1 MFFFPTA
8 CSQGQA
14 VCPAYPTELVFALDM
29 SRDVEPSKFQ
39 AMRSSLLSLLEHVT
53 IAESNCPTGA
63 RVAVVSYSDKVKYLI
78 RFQDY
83 QRKQE
88 LLEAVRGI
96 ALEKTSN
103 KRYLGAAMRFVGR
116 HVFKRTRQALTL
128 RKVAVFFIN
137 GPSEDTNAIIT
148 AAMEYKALG
157 ITSAA
162 ISTKNVP
169 DIRKV
174 FEECQLTTY
183 IRDNCGRAVCPA
195 YPTELVFALDM
206 SRDVEPSK
214 FQAIRSSLLSLLEHV
229 TIAESNCPT
238 GARVAV
244 VSYSDKV
251 KYLIRFQDFQRKQE
265 LLEAIRGIALEKTSS
280 LRYLGA
286 AMRFVGRHV
295 FKRTRQALTLRKV
308 AVFFTNGPSE
318 DTNTIITAAMEYK
331 ALGITSVAISTRN
344 VPAIQKVFEVD
355 NTGSFFFGLLMNRMK
370 EDNNML
376 HKINKCVICY
386 DHCKPDSECK
396 FTDTEQP
403 HRGDMDLA
411 LVVDGSREIQADQ
424 YTGFQEL
431 IGSIV
436 KQVALSPKPNTA
448 DGQARVALV
457 QTGGS
462 HLQMEFD
469 LQKYRDHKDLEMHL
483 KSKMQQHGGVLSL
496 GRTLEYIVDKVLLK
510 AQMPRKSRV
519 VLTVVGA
526 ETAHSDQAKLAYI
539 SQKAKC
545 QGISLFVITVG
556 DHFNIT
562 QAEKIASMP
571 LEQHLL
577 HLRQVKELER
587 GYAQR
592 FFRFFLRVL
601 SKGFNHYPP
610 AQQKR
615 TCELMLG
622 QEHGGRQKHGGGQ
635 TEVVTK
641 EEEHAR
647 KHTWEHSWEHT
658 EEYTEEYQKHP
669 ADHTSHWKT
678 DESTLNDRDACFL
691 RQDVGG
697 CRNYT
702 VKWYFDTKQH
712 ECSRFW
718 YGGCGGNGNRF
729 ETQEACEGLCLR
741 MKR

>member
-1 MFFFPTA
+1 
-8 CSQGQA
+8 
-14 VCPAYPTELVFALDM
+14 M

-96 ALEKTSN
+96 ALEKTS
-103 KRYLGAAMRFVGR
+103 
-116 HVFKRTRQALTL
+116 
-128 RKVAVFFIN
+128 
-137 GPSEDTNAIIT
+137 
-148 AAMEYKALG
+148 
-157 ITSAA
+157 
-162 ISTKNVP
+162 
-169 DIRKV
+169 
-174 FEECQLTTY
+174 
-183 IRDNCGRAVCPA
+183 
-195 YPTELVFALDM
+195 
-206 SRDVEPSK
+206 
-214 FQAIRSSLLSLLEHV
+214 
-229 TIAESNCPT
+229 
-238 GARVAV
+238 
-244 VSYSDKV
+244 
-251 KYLIRFQDFQRKQE
+251 
-265 LLEAIRGIALEKTSS
+265 S

-286 AMRFVGRHV
+286 AMRYVGRHV

-318 DTNTIITAAMEYK
+318 DSAAIVTAAMEYK
-331 ALGITSVAISTRN
+331 ALNIAPVVIATRS
-344 VPAIQKVFEVD
+344 ASDAQRAFQAD
-355 NTGSFFFGLLMNRMK
+355 DTGSFLYLLMDRPQENQK
-370 EDNNML
+370 IL
-376 HKINKCVICY
+376 HKINQCVICY

-403 HRGDMDLA
+403 HRGDLDLA
-411 LVVDGSREIQADQ
+411 LVMDGSREIQADQ

-462 HLQMEFD
+462 RPQMEFD

-483 KSKMQQHGGVLSL
+483 KGMRQHGGGLSL
-496 GRTLEYIVDKVLLK
+496 GQTLEYIVEVLLK
-510 AQMPRKSRV
+510 AQRPRKSRV

-562 QAEKIASMP
+562 QAEEIASMP

-577 HLRQVKELER
+577 HLWQVKEWER

-610 AQQKR
+610 AQLKR
-615 TCELMLG
+615 TCDLMLEQGGRQEHFGGQENFGG
-622 QEHGGRQKHGGGQ
+622 QEHFGGQEQFGVQKHFGRQTVTK
-635 TEVVTK
+635 VVTK
-641 EEEHAR
+641 EVE
-647 KHTWEHSWEHT
+647 EHT
-658 EEYTEEYQKHP
+658 EEEEEQVEEFLEHTAGGSQTMNDFGQVDNTYDTSRGNGDTVTSQENSNAHCKLDVDSGTDCGDYTQRWHFSKALGACSPFWYGGCDGNANRFSTENECLEKCGIYN
-669 ADHTSHWKT
+669 HTSPVEIEET
-678 DESTLNDRDACFL
+678 TVDNQDACFL
-691 RQDVGG
+691 KQDEGG
-697 CRNYT
+697 CQNYT
-702 VKWYFDTKQH
+702 VKWYFDTTQN

-718 YGGCGGNGNRF
+718 YGGCGGNDNRF
-729 ETQEACEGLCLR
+729 ETQEACEGVCLR
-741 MKR
+741 RKR